1 MRFWILFAVEALLLV
16 ALAWTLSMRRA
27 RRRALE
33 EAEDAKAS
41 KAREVA
47 RAKKAEPPAPK
58 ASGPAPKGAH
68 GGGDGVTVAKLDLP
82 RFDYEED
89 TEVDP
94 TRVGASQV
102 PPPPIPIVYDR
113 EAEQDE
119 PTQASP
125 IILTSASAQ
134 TDKGVR
140 RKRNE
145 DSMFVSDEQCVY
157 IVADGMGGYS
167 GGQLASSMAV
177 KEIGD
182 ALQNGVEAP
191 SEPTL
196 PRPARELAQAIQVA
210 NLAIHEKATS
220 DRRLDGM
227 GTTVTAARF
236 SPNKQRLF
244 VGHVGDS
251 RCYRFRDG
259 KLSQMTADHTMR
271 DLGVTGPEAAHLS
284 RAVGIWPVVPVDMLI
299 AKPIAGDVY
308 LLCSDG
314 LTKMIPTDRIAEVL
328 AEEREEKVAAERL
341 VTLANEAGGKDNVTV
356 IIVRVHAA
364 TSGRK
369 VA

>member
-16 ALAWTLSMRRA
+16 ALAWTLAKRRE

-33 EAEDAKAS
+33 EAQAAKPK
-41 KAREVA
+41 KAPEA
-47 RAKKAEPPAPK
+47 PAAKKAEPPVPK

-68 GGGDGVTVAKLDLP
+68 GDGVAVAKLDLP

-94 TRVGASQV
+94 TKVGASQV

-177 KEIGD
+177 KEIGE

-210 NLAIHEKATS
+210 NLAIHEKASS

-299 AKPIAGDVY
+299 AKPLAGDVY

-314 LTKMIPTDRIAEVL
+314 LTKMISTERISQVL
-328 AEEREEKVAAERL
+328 AEETEEKAAAERL
-341 VTLANEAGGKDNVTV
+341 VALANEAGGKDNVTV
-356 IIVRVHAA
+356 IIVRVHPA